1 MSPELDS
8 QVMLMLQGQYLENRW
23 MGNVDAGLTAVS
35 LYHTIKWA
43 ILCVCVCV
51 CVCVC
56 ACKRERDDLGKKA
69 LN

>member
-51 CVCVC
+51 CVCV
-56 ACKRERDDLGKKA
+56 
-69 LN
+69 